1 MNLDKEAR
9 VKKEQTRL
17 KKIFR
22 DLSEQELAV
31 CDGLIVQA
39 ARLRILLDDAWDD
52 IKTKGDVEM
61 FTQSENTPPYERKRP
76 VAELY
81 NAREKNY
88 QTAVRQ
94 LMDRIPQGSKDAA
107 EDIMRFA
114 MKAK

>member
-1 MNLDKEAR
+1 MDKETR
-9 VKKEQTRL
+9 VKKEQARL
-17 KKIFR
+17 KKIFN

-39 ARLRILLDDAWDD
+39 SRLRILLDDAWDD
-52 IKTKGDVEM
+52 IKVKGDVEM
-61 FTQSENTPPYERKRP
+61 FTQSADAPPYERKRP
-76 VAELY
+76 VSDLY

-94 LMDRIPQGSKDAA
+94 LMDRLPQGSKDAA

-114 MKAK
+114 MIKK